1 MTDTTPHG
9 QGDENRP
16 EDTAQRAAAE
26 DATQGTTGGAA
37 STPDDSRRDDV
48 SDTTTSDADQTDVID
63 HARANGTDVLSTA
76 ENPTDRYTAPY
87 PTIDRDAASTASSG
101 QGGYGQ
107 HGTPYG
113 QADQGQAAQ
122 GQAAQEG
129 SGQTSQYGER
139 PRYGEYAQDQ
149 SGRSQSGQQTS
160 QYGQGQYGQNQF
172 GQSQYG
178 DQGQY
183 GQSQYGQGQQYGQDQ
198 GQYGQS
204 QYGSQGQYGQN
215 QYGQGRSQYGQSQYG
230 QNQYGQ
236 GQNQYGQGQDQYGQY
251 QSAAQPGSTQ
261 APSSATSAFGDVDGS
276 NQRNG
281 HYFGAAA
288 TGTAAGAAA
297 GSGAPTRTKEGR
309 NKLVLPIV
317 AGLVLAGLIGGGAGW
332 AAGAAQ
338 GGGGTV
344 VGSSSSQDGGNLTV
358 NDYNNA
364 TVVTA
369 VAAQATPSVVTINV
383 SSGSEG
389 GTGSGVVFS
398 KDGYIV
404 TNTHVVTL
412 DGDSANGTI
421 TVTTSDG
428 KIYPAKLV
436 GTDPTVDLAVIKI
449 DATDMKPI
457 SFADSTDLNVGDTAV
472 AIGAPLGLSNT
483 VTDGIV
489 STLNRSI
496 QVTSSAPSQ
505 GGDSNEG
512 GNGNGGPFD
521 FWGNGDNGSSSS
533 ANTTVSL
540 PVIQT
545 DASINPGNSG
555 GALLD
560 SKGKL
565 IGINVAIASAGSSQ
579 SSDSQSGSIGVGFSI
594 PSNLVKRVANE
605 IRENGSATHGLLG
618 ATVGDA
624 SEDAKATQMGALI
637 KSVSS
642 GGAAA
647 DAGLRKGDVVT
658 KIGSATV
665 SDATDLTA
673 QVRYF
678 AGGAK
683 TTITYVRDGQTREA
697 DVTLGTYKS

>member
-1 MTDTTPHG
+1 M
-9 QGDENRP
+9 
-16 EDTAQRAAAE
+16 
-26 DATQGTTGGAA
+26 
-37 STPDDSRRDDV
+37 
-48 SDTTTSDADQTDVID
+48 
-63 HARANGTDVLSTA
+63 
-76 ENPTDRYTAPY
+76 
-87 PTIDRDAASTASSG
+87 
-101 QGGYGQ
+101 
-107 HGTPYG
+107 
-113 QADQGQAAQ
+113 
-122 GQAAQEG
+122 
-129 SGQTSQYGER
+129 
-139 PRYGEYAQDQ
+139 
-149 SGRSQSGQQTS
+149 
-160 QYGQGQYGQNQF
+160 
-172 GQSQYG
+172 
-178 DQGQY
+178 
-183 GQSQYGQGQQYGQDQ
+183 
-198 GQYGQS
+198 
-204 QYGSQGQYGQN
+204 
-215 QYGQGRSQYGQSQYG
+215 
-230 QNQYGQ
+230 
-236 GQNQYGQGQDQYGQY
+236 
-251 QSAAQPGSTQ
+251 
-261 APSSATSAFGDVDGS
+261 
-276 NQRNG
+276 
-281 HYFGAAA
+281 
-288 TGTAAGAAA
+288 
-297 GSGAPTRTKEGR
+297 
-309 NKLVLPIV
+309 LPIV
-317 AGLVLAGLIGGGAGW
+317 AGLVLAGLVGGGAGW
-332 AAGAAQ
+332 AAGASQA
-338 GGGGTV
+338 GGGTV
-344 VGSSSSQDGGNLTV
+344 VGSSSSQNGGNLTV

-383 SSGSEG
+383 SAGSEG

-412 DGDSANGTI
+412 DGDSGNGTI

-457 SFADSTDLNVGDTAV
+457 TFANSSDLNVGDTAV

-533 ANTTVSL
+533 SNTTVSL

-565 IGINVAIASAGSSQ
+565 IGINVAIASAGSS
-579 SSDSQSGSIGVGFSI
+579 SSSEGQSGSIGVGFSI
-594 PSNLVKRVANE
+594 PSNLVQRVANE
-605 IRENGSATHGLLG
+605 IKDNGSATHGLLG

-624 SEDAKATQMGALI
+624 AEDASAKQMGALI

-647 DAGLRKGDVVT
+647 NAGLQKGDVVT

-673 QVRYF
+673 QVRFF

-683 TTITYVRDGQTREA
+683 TTITYIRDGQTRET
-697 DVTLGTYKS
+697 DVTLGTYKG

>member
-16 EDTAQRAAAE
+16 QDTDHRAAAE
-26 DATQGTTGGAA
+26 DASRDTSGEGTSTQ
-37 STPDDSRRDDV
+37 DV
-48 SDTTTSDADQTDVID
+48 SGQPADRRADHDHTDVID
-63 HARANGTDVLSTA
+63 HAHADETDVIPTGTDTA
-76 ENPTDRYTAPY
+76 TDRYTAPY
-87 PTIDRDAASTASSG
+87 PTIDGDSSGSDHQASPYGSDNAHHGQAAASASG
-101 QGGYGQ
+101 QG
-107 HGTPYG
+107 
-113 QADQGQAAQ
+113 
-122 GQAAQEG
+122 
-129 SGQTSQYGER
+129 
-139 PRYGEYAQDQ
+139 
-149 SGRSQSGQQTS
+149 
-160 QYGQGQYGQNQF
+160 
-172 GQSQYG
+172 
-178 DQGQY
+178 
-183 GQSQYGQGQQYGQDQ
+183 QYGQGQQYGQ
-198 GQYGQS
+198 S
-204 QYGSQGQYGQN
+204 Q
-215 QYGQGRSQYGQSQYG
+215 SQYGQSQH
-230 QNQYGQ
+230 QYGQ
-236 GQNQYGQGQDQYGQY
+236 SQHQYGQSQHQYGQDQYGQSQTPY
-251 QSAAQPGSTQ
+251 GQSQSPYGQEQGQYGQGQYGQGQSEYGQSQYDRPRYGEYAQGTSQYAAPQSASYPGSAQ
-261 APSSATSAFGDVDGS
+261 APSSASAFGDVDGS

-281 HYFGAAA
+281 HYFGGA
-288 TGTAAGAAA
+288 AAGAATGSAA
-297 GSGAPTRTKEGR
+297 GAATSTDGRNGR

-317 AGLVLAGLIGGGAGW
+317 AGLVLAGLVGGGAGW
-332 AAGAAQ
+332 AAGASQ
-338 GGGGTV
+338 TGTTV
-344 VGSSSSQDGGNLTV
+344 IGSGSSQSGGNLTV

-383 SSGSEG
+383 SSGSAG
-389 GTGSGVVFS
+389 GTGSGVFFT

-428 KIYPAKLV
+428 RIYPAKLV

-449 DATDMKPI
+449 DATGTKPI
-457 SFADSTDLNVGDTAV
+457 SFADSSDLNVGDTAV

-496 QVTSSAPSQ
+496 QVASSAPNQ

-512 GNGNGGPFD
+512 GNGDSPFEFPGNGG
-521 FWGNGDNGSSSS
+521 SSTS
-533 ANTTVSL
+533 TTVSL

-579 SSDSQSGSIGVGFSI
+579 SSDSQSGSIGVGFAI
-594 PSNLVKRVANE
+594 PSNLVERVANE

-624 SEDAKATQMGALI
+624 SEDANATQTGALI

-647 DAGLRKGDVVT
+647 NAGLQKGDVVT
-658 KIGSATV
+658 KIGSASV
-665 SDATDLTA
+665 ADATDLTA
-673 QVRYF
+673 QVRFF

-683 TTITYVRDGQTREA
+683 TTITYIRDGQTREA

>member
-1 MTDTTPHG
+1 M
-9 QGDENRP
+9 
-16 EDTAQRAAAE
+16 
-26 DATQGTTGGAA
+26 
-37 STPDDSRRDDV
+37 
-48 SDTTTSDADQTDVID
+48 
-63 HARANGTDVLSTA
+63 
-76 ENPTDRYTAPY
+76 
-87 PTIDRDAASTASSG
+87 
-101 QGGYGQ
+101 
-107 HGTPYG
+107 
-113 QADQGQAAQ
+113 
-122 GQAAQEG
+122 
-129 SGQTSQYGER
+129 
-139 PRYGEYAQDQ
+139 
-149 SGRSQSGQQTS
+149 
-160 QYGQGQYGQNQF
+160 
-172 GQSQYG
+172 
-178 DQGQY
+178 
-183 GQSQYGQGQQYGQDQ
+183 
-198 GQYGQS
+198 
-204 QYGSQGQYGQN
+204 
-215 QYGQGRSQYGQSQYG
+215 
-230 QNQYGQ
+230 
-236 GQNQYGQGQDQYGQY
+236 
-251 QSAAQPGSTQ
+251 
-261 APSSATSAFGDVDGS
+261 
-276 NQRNG
+276 
-281 HYFGAAA
+281 
-288 TGTAAGAAA
+288 
-297 GSGAPTRTKEGR
+297 
-309 NKLVLPIV
+309 LPIV
-317 AGLVLAGLIGGGAGW
+317 AGLVLAGLVGGGAGW
-332 AAGAAQ
+332 AAGASQA
-338 GGGGTV
+338 GGGTV
-344 VGSSSSQDGGNLTV
+344 VGSSSSQNGGNLTV

-383 SSGSEG
+383 SAGSEG

-412 DGDSANGTI
+412 DGDSGNGTI

-457 SFADSTDLNVGDTAV
+457 TFANSSDLNVGDTAV

-533 ANTTVSL
+533 SNTTVSL

-565 IGINVAIASAGSSQ
+565 IGINVAIASAGSS
-579 SSDSQSGSIGVGFSI
+579 SSSEGQSGSIGVGFSI
-594 PSNLVKRVANE
+594 PSNLVQRVANE
-605 IRENGSATHGLLG
+605 IKDNGSATHGLLG

-624 SEDAKATQMGALI
+624 AEDASAKQMGALI

-647 DAGLRKGDVVT
+647 NAGLQKGDVVT

-673 QVRYF
+673 QVRFF

-683 TTITYVRDGQTREA
+683 TTITYIRDGHTRET
-697 DVTLGTYKS
+697 DVTLGTYKG

>member
-1 MTDTTPHG
+1 M
-9 QGDENRP
+9 
-16 EDTAQRAAAE
+16 
-26 DATQGTTGGAA
+26 
-37 STPDDSRRDDV
+37 
-48 SDTTTSDADQTDVID
+48 
-63 HARANGTDVLSTA
+63 
-76 ENPTDRYTAPY
+76 
-87 PTIDRDAASTASSG
+87 
-101 QGGYGQ
+101 
-107 HGTPYG
+107 
-113 QADQGQAAQ
+113 
-122 GQAAQEG
+122 
-129 SGQTSQYGER
+129 
-139 PRYGEYAQDQ
+139 
-149 SGRSQSGQQTS
+149 
-160 QYGQGQYGQNQF
+160 
-172 GQSQYG
+172 
-178 DQGQY
+178 
-183 GQSQYGQGQQYGQDQ
+183 
-198 GQYGQS
+198 
-204 QYGSQGQYGQN
+204 
-215 QYGQGRSQYGQSQYG
+215 
-230 QNQYGQ
+230 
-236 GQNQYGQGQDQYGQY
+236 
-251 QSAAQPGSTQ
+251 
-261 APSSATSAFGDVDGS
+261 DGS

-281 HYFGAAA
+281 HYFGGAAAGAA
-288 TGTAAGAAA
+288 TGTATGAAVGTTA
-297 GSGAPTRTKEGR
+297 NGKGGR

-317 AGLVLAGLIGGGAGW
+317 AGLVLAGLVGGGAGW

-338 GGGGTV
+338 GGGTTV
-344 VGSSSSQDGGNLTV
+344 IGSGSSQNGGNLTV

-383 SSGSEG
+383 SSGSAG
-389 GTGSGVVFS
+389 GTGSGVFFT

-412 DGDSANGTI
+412 DGDSSNGTI

-428 KIYPAKLV
+428 RIYPAKLV

-449 DATDMKPI
+449 DATGTKPI
-457 SFADSTDLNVGDTAV
+457 SFANSSELNVGDTAV

-496 QVTSSAPSQ
+496 QVASSAPSQ

-512 GNGNGGPFD
+512 GNGDSPFEFPGNGG
-521 FWGNGDNGSSSS
+521 SSTK
-533 ANTTVSL
+533 TTVSL

-579 SSDSQSGSIGVGFSI
+579 SSDAQSGSIGVGFAI
-594 PSNLVKRVANE
+594 PANLVQRVANE

-624 SEDAKATQMGALI
+624 SEDANATQMGALI

-647 DAGLRKGDVVT
+647 DAGLQKGDVVT
-658 KIGSATV
+658 KIGSASV
-665 SDATDLTA
+665 ADATDLTA
-673 QVRYF
+673 QVRFF

>member
-16 EDTAQRAAAE
+16 QDTDHGAAAE
-26 DATQGTTGGAA
+26 DATRDTSGEGT
-37 STPDDSRRDDV
+37 STPDV
-48 SDTTTSDADQTDVID
+48 SGEPTDRHADHDHTDVIHSAGD
-63 HARANGTDVLSTA
+63 H
-76 ENPTDRYTAPY
+76 PTDRYTAPY
-87 PTIDRDAASTASSG
+87 PTLDGRASDSAQQTSPYGSDNGHHGQQPTGGAEHTAQYG
-101 QGGYGQ
+101 QSGYGQ
-107 HGTPYG
+107 DAGQGQYG
-113 QADQGQAAQ
+113 QGQGQYGQ
-122 GQAAQEG
+122 GQY
-129 SGQTSQYGER
+129 GQDQYGQGQGQGQYGQDQYGQSQGQSQYGQDQYGQTQYGQDQYGTSQYGQVQGQYGQSQGQYGQ
-139 PRYGEYAQDQ
+139 PRYGEYAQD
-149 SGRSQSGQQTS
+149 GS
-160 QYGQGQYGQNQF
+160 QYGTNSPYG
-172 GQSQYG
+172 SQYG
-178 DQGQY
+178 TNHNASY
-183 GQSQYGQGQQYGQDQ
+183 
-198 GQYGQS
+198 
-204 QYGSQGQYGQN
+204 
-215 QYGQGRSQYGQSQYG
+215 
-230 QNQYGQ
+230 
-236 GQNQYGQGQDQYGQY
+236 
-251 QSAAQPGSTQ
+251 PGSAQ
-261 APSSATSAFGDVDGS
+261 APASASAFGDVDGS

-281 HYFGAAA
+281 HYFGGA
-288 TGTAAGAAA
+288 AAGAAA
-297 GSGAPTRTKEGR
+297 GASTGSTTKSREGR

-317 AGLVLAGLIGGGAGW
+317 AGLVLAGLVGGGAGW
-332 AAGAAQ
+332 AAGASQ
-338 GGGGTV
+338 SGGGSV
-344 VGSSSSQDGGNLTV
+344 VGSSSSQGGGNLTV

-383 SSGSEG
+383 SAGTEG

-412 DGDSANGTI
+412 DGDSGNGTI

-457 SFADSTDLNVGDTAV
+457 SFADSSDLNVGDTAV

-496 QVTSSAPSQ
+496 QVTSSAPSE
-505 GGDSNEG
+505 GGDPNEG

-533 ANTTVSL
+533 AKTTVSL

-560 SKGKL
+560 SKGRL
-565 IGINVAIASAGSSQ
+565 IGINVAIASAGSTQ
-579 SSDSQSGSIGVGFSI
+579 SSGTQSGSIGVGFSI
-594 PSNLVKRVANE
+594 PSNLVERVANE

-624 SEDAKATQMGALI
+624 SEDANARQMGALI

-642 GGAAA
+642 GGAASG
-647 DAGLRKGDVVT
+647 AGLQKGDVVT

-673 QVRYF
+673 QVRSF

-683 TTITYVRDGQTREA
+683 TSITYLRGGETRETS
-697 DVTLGTYKS
+697 VTLGTYKG

>member
-16 EDTAQRAAAE
+16 EDTDHRAAAE
-26 DATQGTTGGAA
+26 DATRGTSGEGA
-37 STPDDSRRDDV
+37 STPDASGTPTDRHTDPDH
-48 SDTTTSDADQTDVID
+48 TDVID
-63 HARANGTDVLSTA
+63 HARGGETDVIPSA
-76 ENPTDRYTAPY
+76 NPTDRYTAPY
-87 PTIDRDAASTASSG
+87 PTYAQHAGGDGRSPYGSDNDHHGRASTYGQTSTSG
-101 QGGYGQ
+101 QGG
-107 HGTPYG
+107 H
-113 QADQGQAAQ
+113 
-122 GQAAQEG
+122 
-129 SGQTSQYGER
+129 
-139 PRYGEYAQDQ
+139 
-149 SGRSQSGQQTS
+149 S
-160 QYGQGQYGQNQF
+160 QYGQ
-172 GQSQYG
+172 S
-178 DQGQY
+178 QY
-183 GQSQYGQGQQYGQDQ
+183 GQSQYGQGQRYGQDQYGSGQGGGQYGQGSSQYGQGSNQYGQGGSQYGQGGSQYGQSSTQYGQGGGQYGQDQ
-198 GQYGQS
+198 SGAGQQPRHGEYAQGGATYGSQYASS
-204 QYGSQGQYGQN
+204 QYGTD
-215 QYGQGRSQYGQSQYG
+215 QSTSY
-230 QNQYGQ
+230 
-236 GQNQYGQGQDQYGQY
+236 
-251 QSAAQPGSTQ
+251 PGSAQ
-261 APSSATSAFGDVDGS
+261 APSSASAFGDVDGS

-281 HYFGAAA
+281 HYFGSAA
-288 TGTAAGAAA
+288 TGAAA
-297 GSGAPTRTKEGR
+297 GTGTGTSARTKDGR
-309 NKLVLPIV
+309 GKLVLPVV
-317 AGLVLAGLIGGGAGW
+317 AGLVLAGLVGGGAGW
-332 AAGAAQ
+332 AAGASQAD
-338 GGGGTV
+338 GGTV
-344 VGSSSSQDGGNLTV
+344 VGSSSSQSGGNLTV

-383 SSGSEG
+383 SAGSAG
-389 GTGSGVVFS
+389 GTGSGVFFT

-412 DGDSANGTI
+412 DGDSGNGTI
-421 TVTTSDG
+421 TVTTADG

-449 DATDMKPI
+449 DADDTKPI
-457 SFADSTDLNVGDTAV
+457 SFADSSDLNVGDTAV

-496 QVTSSAPSQ
+496 QVASSAPSQ
-505 GGDSNEG
+505 GGDPNEG
-512 GNGNGGPFD
+512 GDGSSPFEFPGNGG
-521 FWGNGDNGSSSS
+521 ST
-533 ANTTVSL
+533 NTTVSL

-579 SSDSQSGSIGVGFSI
+579 SSDAQSGSIGVGFAI
-594 PSNLVKRVANE
+594 PSNLVQRVANE
-605 IRENGSATHGLLG
+605 IREDGSATHGLLG

-624 SEDAKATQMGALI
+624 SEDASATQVGALI
-637 KSVSS
+637 KSVVS

-647 DAGLRKGDVVT
+647 DAGLRRGDVVT

-665 SDATDLTA
+665 ADATDLTA
-673 QVRYF
+673 QVRFF

-683 TTITYVRDGQTREA
+683 TTITYVRDGQTRET

>member
-9 QGDENRP
+9 QGDDNRP
-16 EDTAQRAAAE
+16 EETDRRAAAE
-26 DATQGTTGGAA
+26 EAARGTSGEGTSTQ
-37 STPDDSRRDDV
+37 DV
-48 SDTTTSDADQTDVID
+48 SGLPADRRTDPDHTDVID
-63 HARANGTDVLSTA
+63 HARAGETDVIPTGTDDA
-76 ENPTDRYTAPY
+76 GDRYTAPY
-87 PTIDRDAASTASSG
+87 PTVDRDSSG
-101 QGGYGQ
+101 AGQQSSPYGSDNAFPGHAAAGGY
-107 HGTPYG
+107 
-113 QADQGQAAQ
+113 DQG
-122 GQAAQEG
+122 
-129 SGQTSQYGER
+129 
-139 PRYGEYAQDQ
+139 RYGH
-149 SGRSQSGQQTS
+149 
-160 QYGQGQYGQNQF
+160 

-178 DQGQY
+178 QDHSQGHYGQDQHQYGQAQSQYGQDQGQGHYGQNQSPDQYGQGQY
-183 GQSQYGQGQQYGQDQ
+183 GQSQYGHGQ
-198 GQYGQS
+198 
-204 QYGSQGQYGQN
+204 
-215 QYGQGRSQYGQSQYG
+215 SQYGQSQYG
-230 QNQYGQ
+230 QQQTAYGQ
-236 GQNQYGQGQDQYGQY
+236 GQPRYGEYAQDTSQYGSQYGAP
-251 QSAAQPGSTQ
+251 QSTSYPGSAQ
-261 APSSATSAFGDVDGS
+261 APSSASAFGDVDGS

-281 HYFGAAA
+281 HYFGGA
-288 TGTAAGAAA
+288 AAGAASA
-297 GSGAPTRTKEGR
+297 TSTNDKSGR

-317 AGLVLAGLIGGGAGW
+317 AGLVLAGLVGGGAGW
-332 AAGAAQ
+332 AAGASQ
-338 GGGGTV
+338 SGTTV
-344 VGSSSSQDGGNLTV
+344 IGSGSSQDGGNLTV

-383 SSGSEG
+383 SSGSAG
-389 GTGSGVVFS
+389 GTGSGVFFT

-412 DGDSANGTI
+412 DGDSSNGTI

-428 KIYPAKLV
+428 RIYPAKLV

-449 DATDMKPI
+449 DATGTKPI
-457 SFADSTDLNVGDTAV
+457 SFADSSDLNVGDTAV

-496 QVTSSAPSQ
+496 QVASSAPSQ

-512 GNGNGGPFD
+512 GNSDSPFEFPGNGG
-521 FWGNGDNGSSSS
+521 SSTK
-533 ANTTVSL
+533 TTVSL

-579 SSDSQSGSIGVGFSI
+579 SSDAQSGSIGVGFAI
-594 PSNLVKRVANE
+594 PSNLVERVADE

-624 SEDAKATQMGALI
+624 SEDADATQTGALI

-658 KIGSATV
+658 KIGSASV
-665 SDATDLTA
+665 ADATDLTA
-673 QVRYF
+673 QVRFF

-683 TTITYVRDGQTREA
+683 TTITYVRDGQTRTA

>member
-1 MTDTTPHG
+1 MTNTTPNG
-9 QGDENRP
+9 QGDDFRP
-16 EDTAQRAAAE
+16 DDSAAEAAAE
-26 DATQGTTGGAA
+26 DA
-37 STPDDSRRDDV
+37 SPHDSRHTDDAP
-48 SDTTTSDADQTDVID
+48 TSDARADHTDVID
-63 HARANGTDVLSTA
+63 PAPAPDH
-76 ENPTDRYTAPY
+76 PTDQYTAPY
-87 PTIDRDAASTASSG
+87 PTASGSDSRST
-101 QGGYGQ
+101 GGYGQ
-107 HGTPYG
+107 HASPYG
-113 QADQGQAAQ
+113 GDNGQQSAGQGQYGQQPQQPGQ
-122 GQAAQEG
+122 GQYGQE
-129 SGQTSQYGER
+129 
-139 PRYGEYAQDQ
+139 P
-149 SGRSQSGQQTS
+149 TS
-160 QYGQGQYGQNQF
+160 QYGQGQYGQ
-172 GQSQYG
+172 GQYG
-178 DQGQY
+178 QGQYGQQPTGQYGQGQYGQYGQGQYGQTDQYGQAGQY
-183 GQSQYGQGQQYGQDQ
+183 GQSQ
-198 GQYGQS
+198 GQYGQ
-204 QYGSQGQYGQN
+204 QPRYGEY
-215 QYGQGRSQYGQSQYG
+215 
-230 QNQYGQ
+230 
-236 GQNQYGQGQDQYGQY
+236 
-251 QSAAQPGSTQ
+251 AQPTSAPASASEYASTASSQ
-261 APSSATSAFGDVDGS
+261 APGSATSAFGDVDGT

-281 HYFGAAA
+281 HYFGEG
-288 TGTAAGAAA
+288 TGTATAA
-297 GSGAPTRTKEGR
+297 PRERGR

-317 AGLVLAGLIGGGAGW
+317 AGLVLAGLVGGGAGW
-332 AAGAAQ
+332 AAGSAND
-338 GGGGTV
+338 GGSV
-344 VGSSSSQDGGNLTV
+344 IGSSSSQGGGNLTV
-358 NDYNNA
+358 NDYNSA

-383 SSGSEG
+383 SASNEA

-412 DGDSANGTI
+412 DGDSANGKI

-449 DATDMKPI
+449 DASNMKPI
-457 SFADSTDLNVGDTAV
+457 TFADSSNLNVGDTAV

-489 STLNRSI
+489 STLSRSI

-512 GNGNGGPFD
+512 GNGNGNGGPFD
-521 FWGNGDNGSSSS
+521 FWGNGDNGSNSSTNS
-533 ANTTVSL
+533 TVSL

-565 IGINVAIASAGSSQ
+565 IGINVAIASASS
-579 SSDSQSGSIGVGFSI
+579 SSDSSSQSGSIGVGFSI

-605 IRENGSATHGLLG
+605 IKDNGSATHGLLG

-624 SEDAKATQMGALI
+624 AEDAKATQMGGLI

-647 DAGLRKGDVVT
+647 KAGLKAGDVVT
-658 KIGSATV
+658 KIGSASV

-683 TTITYVRDGQTREA
+683 TTITYVRDGETRET
-697 DVTLGTYKS
+697 DVTLGTYKG

>member
-1 MTDTTPHG
+1 MSATD
-9 QGDENRP
+9 
-16 EDTAQRAAAE
+16 
-26 DATQGTTGGAA
+26 
-37 STPDDSRRDDV
+37 
-48 SDTTTSDADQTDVID
+48 
-63 HARANGTDVLSTA
+63 
-76 ENPTDRYTAPY
+76 
-87 PTIDRDAASTASSG
+87 SSG
-101 QGGYGQ
+101 A
-107 HGTPYG
+107 PAS
-113 QADQGQAAQ
+113 ADA
-122 GQAAQEG
+122 
-129 SGQTSQYGER
+129 
-139 PRYGEYAQDQ
+139 
-149 SGRSQSGQQTS
+149 
-160 QYGQGQYGQNQF
+160 
-172 GQSQYG
+172 
-178 DQGQY
+178 
-183 GQSQYGQGQQYGQDQ
+183 
-198 GQYGQS
+198 
-204 QYGSQGQYGQN
+204 
-215 QYGQGRSQYGQSQYG
+215 
-230 QNQYGQ
+230 
-236 GQNQYGQGQDQYGQY
+236 
-251 QSAAQPGSTQ
+251 
-261 APSSATSAFGDVDGS
+261 SAFGNVDGAA
-276 NQRNG
+276 QRNG
-281 HYFGAAA
+281 HYFADASGRYPGQGASANTATTTRRSGLVIPLVAAA
-288 TGTAAGAAA
+288 
-297 GSGAPTRTKEGR
+297 
-309 NKLVLPIV
+309 VI
-317 AGLVLAGLIGGGAGW
+317 AGLIGGGAGW
-332 AAGAAQ
+332 LAGHANT
-338 GGGGTV
+338 GSGTPT
-344 VGSSSSQDGGNLTV
+344 SSSAQSGGNLTV

-383 SSGSEG
+383 SASSEA

-412 DGDSANGTI
+412 DGDSSNGTI

-428 KIYPAKLV
+428 KIYPAKLI

-449 DATDMKPI
+449 DATDLKPI
-457 SFADSTDLNVGDTAV
+457 TFADSTNLNVGDTAV

-505 GGDSNEG
+505 GGDSNQG
-512 GNGNGGPFD
+512 GNGNQNGPFN

-533 ANTTVSL
+533 ASDTVSL

-565 IGINVAIASAGSSQ
+565 IGINVAIASASSSSS

-605 IRENGSATHGLLG
+605 IKDNGSATHGLLG

-624 SEDAKATQMGALI
+624 ADASNATQMGALI

-647 DAGLRKGDVVT
+647 KAGLKAGDVVT

-683 TTITYVRDGQTREA
+683 TQITYLRGGQSYTT
-697 DVTLGTYKS
+697 DVTLGTFDSKG

>member
-16 EDTAQRAAAE
+16 QDTDHRAAAE
-26 DATQGTTGGAA
+26 DATRVTSGEGT
-37 STPDDSRRDDV
+37 STPDASGEPTDRRTDD
-48 SDTTTSDADQTDVID
+48 DRTGHDGTGHDGRGHDRTDGTGRADAGETDVISAAGD
-63 HARANGTDVLSTA
+63 H
-76 ENPTDRYTAPY
+76 PTDRYTAPY
-87 PTIDRDAASTASSG
+87 PTFGGTDGSARQSSPYG
-101 QGGYGQ
+101 SDNGGYGQ
-107 HGTPYG
+107 SSQSTGPSGQYAQAPGQYGQGQGSYGQGGQEQYGQGQERYG
-113 QADQGQAAQ
+113 QAQ
-122 GQAAQEG
+122 
-129 SGQTSQYGER
+129 SQYGQGGGYGQGGSQYGSSHGQYGQGQYGTGQGQYGSSQ
-139 PRYGEYAQDQ
+139 PRYGEYAQD
-149 SGRSQSGQQTS
+149 SR
-160 QYGQGQYGQNQF
+160 YGTN
-172 GQSQYG
+172 
-178 DQGQY
+178 
-183 GQSQYGQGQQYGQDQ
+183 
-198 GQYGQS
+198 
-204 QYGSQGQYGQN
+204 
-215 QYGQGRSQYGQSQYG
+215 
-230 QNQYGQ
+230 
-236 GQNQYGQGQDQYGQY
+236 
-251 QSAAQPGSTQ
+251 QSASYPGSAQ
-261 APSSATSAFGDVDGS
+261 APSSASAFGDVDGT

-281 HYFGAAA
+281 HYFGAGTTGAA
-288 TGTAAGAAA
+288 SGAAVGTAT
-297 GSGAPTRTKEGR
+297 SEKRGR
-309 NKLVLPIV
+309 NKLVLPVV
-317 AGLVLAGLIGGGAGW
+317 AGLVLAGLVGGGAGW
-332 AAGAAQ
+332 AAGASQA
-338 GGGGTV
+338 GGGTV
-344 VGSSSSQDGGNLTV
+344 IGNSSSQGGGNLTV

-389 GTGSGVVFS
+389 GTGSGVVFT

-412 DGDSANGTI
+412 DGDSSNGTI

-436 GTDPTVDLAVIKI
+436 GTDPTVDLAVIKV

-457 SFADSTDLNVGDTAV
+457 SFADSSGLNVGDTAV

-533 ANTTVSL
+533 AKTTVSL

-579 SSDSQSGSIGVGFSI
+579 SSDAQSGSIGVGFSI
-594 PSNLVKRVANE
+594 PANLVKRVANE

-624 SEDAKATQMGALI
+624 SEDANATQMGALI

-642 GGAAA
+642 GGAASG
-647 DAGLRKGDVVT
+647 AGLRKGDVVT

-673 QVRYF
+673 QVRFF

-683 TTITYVRDGQTREA
+683 TTITYVRDGQTRET
-697 DVTLGTYKS
+697 DVTLGTYKG

>member
-9 QGDENRP
+9 QGDDNRP
-16 EDTAQRAAAE
+16 EDTDHRAAAE
-26 DATQGTTGGAA
+26 DATRETSGEGA
-37 STPDDSRRDDV
+37 STQDV
-48 SDTTTSDADQTDVID
+48 SGLPADRHADHDHTDVFD
-63 HARANGTDVLSTA
+63 HARAGETDVIPTGGDNA
-76 ENPTDRYTAPY
+76 TDRYTAPY
-87 PTIDRDAASTASSG
+87 PTVERDGSGAAQQSS
-101 QGGYGQ
+101 
-107 HGTPYG
+107 PYG
-113 QADQGQAAQ
+113 SDNAHHDQTATGA
-122 GQAAQEG
+122 
-129 SGQTSQYGER
+129 
-139 PRYGEYAQDQ
+139 
-149 SGRSQSGQQTS
+149 
-160 QYGQGQYGQNQF
+160 YGQGQYGQ
-172 GQSQYG
+172 

-183 GQSQYGQGQQYGQDQ
+183 GQGRYGQDQ

-204 QYGSQGQYGQN
+204 QYGQSQGQYGQTQYGQSQG
-215 QYGQGRSQYGQSQYG
+215 QYGQGQYGQDQTQYGQSQYG
-230 QNQYGQ
+230 QSQSQYGQ
-236 GQNQYGQGQDQYGQY
+236 APYGQAQYGTDQDRSGQGQYDRPRYGEYAQGTSPYASQYGTP
-251 QSAAQPGSTQ
+251 QSASYPGSAQ
-261 APSSATSAFGDVDGS
+261 APSSASAFGDVDGS

-281 HYFGAAA
+281 HYFGGAAAGAA
-288 TGTAAGAAA
+288 TGTATSTNG
-297 GSGAPTRTKEGR
+297 KNGR

-317 AGLVLAGLIGGGAGW
+317 AGLVLAGLVGGGAGW
-332 AAGAAQ
+332 AAGASQ
-338 GGGGTV
+338 SGTTV
-344 VGSSSSQDGGNLTV
+344 IGSGSSQSGGNLTV

-383 SSGSEG
+383 SSGSAG
-389 GTGSGVVFS
+389 GTGSGVFFT

-428 KIYPAKLV
+428 RIYPAKLV

-449 DATDMKPI
+449 DATGTKPI
-457 SFADSTDLNVGDTAV
+457 SFANSSDLNVGDTAV

-496 QVTSSAPSQ
+496 QVASSAPSQ

-512 GNGNGGPFD
+512 GNSDSPFEFPGNGG
-521 FWGNGDNGSSSS
+521 SSTK
-533 ANTTVSL
+533 TTVSL

-579 SSDSQSGSIGVGFSI
+579 SSDAQSGSIGVGFAI
-594 PSNLVKRVANE
+594 PSNLVERVANE

-624 SEDAKATQMGALI
+624 SEDANATQMGALI

-647 DAGLRKGDVVT
+647 DAGLQKGDVVT
-658 KIGSATV
+658 KIGSASV
-665 SDATDLTA
+665 ADATDLTA
-673 QVRYF
+673 QVRFF